1 MEPSVKDKHIIL
13 GFVGFAILLIS
24 SIATLIVAEKFN
36 QDTFV
41 RLIVFVCSNLL
52 GWLLYF
58 SFQTVI
64 FDTYEIYRIK
74 FGRKKTPAEIT
85 EIQEDQSQD
94 AHKPVIS
101 ASMPTGGEA
110 TPDINRQRLPYP
122 RSFTRRT
129 VPITRTGSSGKM
141 RSASLWSWN
150 TSISSCPVLLTRR
163 P

>member
-1 MEPSVKDKHIIL
+1 MEPSVKDKHIIW

-24 SIATLIVAEKFN
+24 SIATLVVADKFN
-36 QDTFV
+36 QDNFV

-74 FGRKKTPAEIT
+74 FGKKKTPAEIT
-85 EIQEDQSQD
+85 EVQEDQPQD

-101 ASMPTGGEA
+101 VSMQIGRASCRE
-110 TPDINRQRLPYP
+110 R
-122 RSFTRRT
+122 
-129 VPITRTGSSGKM
+129 V
-141 RSASLWSWN
+141 
-150 TSISSCPVLLTRR
+150 
-163 P
+163 

>member
-74 FGRKKTPAEIT
+74 FGRIKTPAEIT

-94 AHKPVIS
+94 AHKHVIS
-101 ASMPTGGEA
+101 ASM
-110 TPDINRQRLPYP
+110 
-122 RSFTRRT
+122 
-129 VPITRTGSSGKM
+129 GSPF
-141 RSASLWSWN
+141 A
-150 TSISSCPVLLTRR
+150 V
-163 P
+163 

>member
-101 ASMPTGGEA
+101 ASMPTEIGRA
-110 TPDINRQRLPYP
+110 H
-122 RSFTRRT
+122 
-129 VPITRTGSSGKM
+129 V
-141 RSASLWSWN
+141 
-150 TSISSCPVLLTRR
+150 
-163 P
+163 

>member
-110 TPDINRQRLPYP
+110 TPDIKPTEIAISPELHEKNRADYKRLMLNALI
-122 RSFTRRT
+122 F
-129 VPITRTGSSGKM
+129 IFFKKGWEAGK
-141 RSASLWSWN
+141 R
-150 TSISSCPVLLTRR
+150 
-163 P
+163 